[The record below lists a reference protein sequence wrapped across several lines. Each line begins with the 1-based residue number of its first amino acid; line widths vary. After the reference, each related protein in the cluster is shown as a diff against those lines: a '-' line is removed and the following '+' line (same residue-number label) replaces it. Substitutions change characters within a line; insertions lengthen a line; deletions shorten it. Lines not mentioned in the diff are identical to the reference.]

1 LEFVDEHDRKRPLGP
16 VNLTPHQREQRTMS
30 VTPGR
35 DDIVRE
41 LEEANRAVFVA
52 SIDGV
57 GDERVELTPPW

>member
-1 LEFVDEHDRKRPLGP
+1 
-16 VNLTPHQREQRTMS
+16 MS